1 MIRKIWILIFTAI
14 PLLSMGQKT
23 ISDWIELNDLKHP
36 EFKAINLFV
45 QKEDKKILVEKIE
58 LNNKCLIL
66 RKAEYCNFLYEP
78 LDSIEREIYEYDN
91 SDTLLISRR
100 FENENGDTLRLF
112 KYNYEY
118 DSIGRLLCK
127 GIEDVTFN
135 EYEIEQYFYNEFG
148 LINKLRINF
157 YNETRDSISYFIDWD
172 FSYDKFGNR
181 VKESFVPE
189 GVAEFER
196 IYEFDSLNNLT
207 SYETEGIHQCGYDI
221 DRYRIEYNSDSQKI
235 LKEIWNASGDNW
247 AYDYVYDQSGK
258 LIKEVKKSRYLKR
271 KYRKNKGSEFPPPPQ
286 MINKNM
292 LEPKYTDEYDYKF
305 FYDSKARLI
314 RVSETFLKYN
324 LKTDYLIE
332 YE

>member
-1 MIRKIWILIFTAI
+1 MIRKIWILIFAAI

-23 ISDWIELNDLKHP
+23 ISDWIELNELKP
-36 EFKAINLFV
+36 TEFKAINLFV
-45 QKEDKKILVEKIE
+45 QKKDEKILVEKIHF
-58 LNNKCLIL
+58 NNNCLIL
-66 RKAEYCNFLYEP
+66 KKVEYCNFLYEP
-78 LDSIEREIYEYDN
+78 LDSIEIEIYEYDN

-112 KYNYEY
+112 KYTYEY
-118 DSIGRLLCK
+118 DSAGRLLSK
-127 GIEDVTFN
+127 GTEDVTFK
-135 EYEIEQYFYNEFG
+135 EYELEQYFYNEFG
-148 LINKLRINF
+148 LINKERINF
-157 YNETRDSISYFIDWD
+157 YNEARDSISYFIDWD

-181 VKESFVPE
+181 VKESFAPG

-196 IYEFDSLNNLT
+196 IYKFDSLNNLT

-221 DRYRIEYNSDSQKI
+221 DRYKITYNSDSKKF

-247 AYDYVYDQSGK
+247 AFGYAYDESGK
-258 LIKEVKKSRYLKR
+258 LIKEVKKSRYIKR
-271 KYRKNKGSEFPPPPQ
+271 KYLKNKGSELPPPPPMYTQ
-286 MINKNM
+286 NM
-292 LEPKYTDEYDYKF
+292 LEKKYTDEYEYIF

-314 RVSETFLKYN
+314 RVSETFIKYK